1 MASGVLSIELTSG
14 SAAATRVGSGTLF
27 ALFVLAEV
35 VADGDGDLLDCLFA
49 DAGDLFELLG
59 GHVGERFDGGDAG
72 GDEFFED
79 GFAEL
84 GDLFDRRG
92 GAAGHGLHL
101 LLDLLTL
108 LLFALDVDLP
118 LEELGGEADVLA
130 LLADGERELGVVD
143 DDFDLLLG
151 EVGDGDAG

>member
-1 MASGVLSIELTSG
+1 MATESGFR
-14 SAAATRVGSGTLF
+14 ALF
-27 ALFVLAEV
+27 TLFVLAEV
-35 VADGDGDLLDCLFA
+35 VADGDGDLLDCLLA
-49 DAGDLFELLG
+49 DAGDLFELFR
-59 GHVGERFDGGDAG
+59 GHVGEGFDGGDAG
-72 GDEFFED
+72 GDEFLED

-84 GDLFDRRG
+84 GDLLDRG
-92 GAAGHGLHL
+92 GGTAGHGLHL

-151 EVGDGDAG
+151 EVGDGDAA